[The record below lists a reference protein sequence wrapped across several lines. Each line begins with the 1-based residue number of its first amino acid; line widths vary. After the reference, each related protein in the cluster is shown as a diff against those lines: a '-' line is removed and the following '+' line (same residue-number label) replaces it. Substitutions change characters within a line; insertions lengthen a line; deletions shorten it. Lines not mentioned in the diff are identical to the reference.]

1 MKKFLTLTLFIL
13 VISPG
18 FSINNANKFN
28 SDHINPIPKKK
39 TCKTVK
45 QCFSH
50 FNPYKMGS
58 FCRLIQIGNYK
69 AVKTLIDKGVD
80 INKKSMKLSP
90 LMYAARH
97 NRVDILKLLIKKG
110 ANLKARSHNGFT
122 ALNWAKHANAK
133 EAYTILLKAK
143 KG

>member
-1 MKKFLTLTLFIL
+1 MKNLLTFVLLIFIA
-13 VISPG
+13 SPIY
-18 FSINNANKFN
+18 SIRN
-28 SDHINPIPKKK
+28 SNESNIRHINPIPKKK

-69 AVKTLIDKGVD
+69 AVKTLIDKGVN
-80 INKKSMKLSP
+80 INKKSLKLTP

-97 NRVDILKLLIKKG
+97 NRTEILKLLIKNG
-110 ANLKARSHNGFT
+110 ANLKTRSDNGFT

-133 EAYTILLKAK
+133 EAYEILSKA
-143 KG
+143 

>member
-1 MKKFLTLTLFIL
+1 MKNFFTFALL
-13 VISPG
+13 ISIASPTY
-18 FSINNANKFN
+18 SISN
-28 SDHINPIPKKK
+28 SSIQHINPIPKKK
-39 TCKTVK
+39 TCKTSK
-45 QCFSH
+45 QAFSH
-50 FNPYKMGS
+50 YNPYKIGS

-80 INKKSMKLSP
+80 INKKSIKLSP

-110 ANLKARSHNGFT
+110 ANLKARSYNGFT

-133 EAYTILLKAK
+133 DAYEILLKAK
-143 KG
+143 KYK